1 MSELQLSHVQ
11 KDHLS
16 NMDGFDS
23 KTKVVVSL
31 VKLSELQ
38 RTNSLNIEKR
48 LASREENHSLADE
61 PQTEGTDDLAELYS
75 STNGSEQQ
83 GSPAPSYSSVSKVQF
98 DARIESMRK
107 DLMNLRNLGK
117 TIRSS
122 FNARAAEVMH
132 TLESSSNKGSE
143 REEPEEPPSL
153 AAPMAQPMRG
163 GREGAGGAR
172 KNLVRKHIRLQLEE
186 ELSSTTPKSPPY
198 EMTRT
203 FSPHDGRPAVLYRG
217 GGTQGQEGLEVG
229 GERTSLVGFFDAVAM
244 LLIPMQESM
253 KKFESPSNHAER

>member
-1 MSELQLSHVQ
+1 MSELQLSRAQ
-11 KDHLS
+11 QDHLS

-23 KTKVVVSL
+23 KTKVVASL

-48 LASREENHSLADE
+48 LASRENNHSLADDL
-61 PQTEGTDDLAELYS
+61 QTEGTDDLAELYS

-83 GSPAPSYSSVSKVQF
+83 GSPALSYSSVSKVQF

-143 REEPEEPPSL
+143 REEPEEPEEPPSL

-163 GREGAGGAR
+163 GREGGGGAR
-172 KNLVRKHIRLQLEE
+172 KNLVRKHIRPQLDE
-186 ELSSTTPKSPPY
+186 ELSSTSPKSPPY
-198 EMTRT
+198 EMTRE
-203 FSPHDGRPAVLYRG
+203 FYAPPLLLAVLL
-217 GGTQGQEGLEVG
+217 T
-229 GERTSLVGFFDAVAM
+229 
-244 LLIPMQESM
+244 LLLPCRHVLS
-253 KKFESPSNHAER
+253 A